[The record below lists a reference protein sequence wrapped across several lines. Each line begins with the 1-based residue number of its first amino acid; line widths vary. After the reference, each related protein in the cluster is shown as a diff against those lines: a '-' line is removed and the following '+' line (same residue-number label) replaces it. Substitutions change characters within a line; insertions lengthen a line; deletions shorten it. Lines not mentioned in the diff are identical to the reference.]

1 VIPTENQSESVGKIV
16 LRDIHSSV
24 RNVRD
29 EAVDRKKLLV
39 SVLAEILQA
48 KQLHSNL
55 YFT

>member
-1 VIPTENQSESVGKIV
+1 VIPPENQSESVGKIV
-16 LRDIHSSV
+16 LRDIHSPV
-24 RNVRD
+24 RNVKD

-39 SVLAEILQA
+39 SVHVKILQA

>member
-1 VIPTENQSESVGKIV
+1 VG
-16 LRDIHSSV
+16 
-24 RNVRD
+24 D

-39 SVLAEILQA
+39 SVHVKILQA